1 MSADPPEPP
10 PAMPDEKQ
18 SEPGLT
24 PSIAAEPLHE
34 QFEELQGR
42 DVFDA
47 REAETFGQQIQEMQH
62 QRRSRALSEAENMAL
77 IASLRREVEEK
88 KRTDPPKAIEKMSR
102 LAALRE
108 RPPAVHP
115 YDALDERHRSFLLNE
130 NIEPEM
136 WNQLQQISGNKTLQ
150 RRAIRNNQD
159 RAQLVNDM
167 HIVVQESKRRRK
179 KVKEAPTPRPARVS
193 APRPQPRKPK
203 PNVLGYAN

>member
-34 QFEELQGR
+34 QFEELQGHNI
-42 DVFDA
+42 FDA

-77 IASLRREVEEK
+77 IASLRRQVEEK
-88 KRTDPPKAIEKMSR
+88 KRTEPPKAIEKMSR

-108 RPPAVHP
+108 RTPAPHP
-115 YDALDERHRSFLLNE
+115 YDALGERHRSFLLNAG
-130 NIEPEM
+130 IEPEL
-136 WNQLQQISGNKTLQ
+136 WNQLQQISGDKTLQ
-150 RRAIRNNQD
+150 RRAIRTNED
-159 RAQLVNDM
+159 RAQLINHM

-179 KVKEAPTPRPARVS
+179 KAKETATPKPARAT
-193 APRPQPRKPK
+193 APRPQPRKSK
-203 PNVLGYAN
+203 PNFLGYAN